1 MSKGKLLRLL
11 PIALSALSFVI
22 PVTAQVFLPPG
33 ATDTGLGGGNAI
45 SGMILV
51 SNGQRL
57 ERHVYIRLQTM
68 TKGDRVAA
76 SDDRGNFA
84 FKGLPSGAYTVVI
97 DKEKEFEP
105 YRQTVD
111 IRQFPGGPAQVYP
124 LNIVLQLKGAEA
136 KTGIL
141 NAALANVP
149 PRALAFYEKALEQAK
164 AGKNKDAIE
173 QLNQAIVEYP
183 GFMLAFNELGVQYL
197 QLGEV
202 EKANESLEA
211 ALKIAPEAF
220 EPLMNHGIA
229 LVRLNRFAEAV
240 PELRAAIKQKDES
253 PVGHY
258 YLGRALAYQQRYDE
272 GEKELNLAVRLGG
285 DEMKEAHRYLAAIH
299 NVRGD
304 KPRAIAE
311 LELYLKLAPNSKDA
325 EHLRQLIK
333 DLRASK

>member
-1 MSKGKLLRLL
+1 MTRGDRISTTDEN
-11 PIALSALSFVI
+11 ANFVFRGI
-22 PVTAQVFLPPG
+22 PPG
-33 ATDTGLGGGNAI
+33 DF
-45 SGMILV
+45 V
-51 SNGQRL
+51 
-57 ERHVYIRLQTM
+57 
-68 TKGDRVAA
+68 
-76 SDDRGNFA
+76 
-84 FKGLPSGAYTVVI
+84 VVI
-97 DKEKEFEP
+97 EKEQDYEP
-105 YRQTVD
+105 FSQTVSV
-111 IRQFPGGPAQVYP
+111 IQPRGMPPQTYYLSVR
-124 LNIVLQLKGAEA
+124 LVLKGRADT
-136 KTGIL
+136 KPGVL
-141 NAALANVP
+141 NVELANVP
-149 PRALAFYEKALEQAK
+149 PRALVFYQKALEQAQ

-173 QLNQAIVEYP
+173 QLNQAIAEYP

-197 QLGEV
+197 QLGEM

-240 PELRAAIKQKDES
+240 PELRAAIKQKDKS

-272 GEKELNLAVRLGG
+272 GEKELNFALQLGG

-304 KPRAIAE
+304 KQGAITE

-325 EHLRQLIK
+325 DHLRQLIK
-333 DLRASK
+333 DLRNSK